1 MALSRIL
8 ITLAAFAAAAV
19 CAGFA
24 FLLPAGGIY
33 AILGPPLVLATPA
46 LLGFGIG
53 HLFERRVRRSGRL
66 WLRHHSGVP
75 LFRGLGRHRLLIG
88 GMSVPAR
95 RKSTDYEPR
104 NRAIAK
110 EGCE

>member
-53 HLFERRVRRSGRL
+53 HLFERGEWGAVVGF
-66 WLRHHSGVP
+66 G
-75 LFRGLGRHRLLIG
+75 FGII
-88 GMSVPAR
+88 PA
-95 RKSTDYEPR
+95 YLYFVVW
-104 NRAIAK
+104 AGAA
-110 EGCE
+110 C